1 MVLAT
6 TNWINTQLVTAFVTG
21 VFGPLVVLWIR
32 YIIDKR
38 KAKPDMLKDALE
50 ISSQVTSKLDTIR
63 EEFDADRI
71 WIIQFHNGGH
81 FYPTGKSIAKFSMFY
96 ETVAQGADSIQNN
109 FQNIPVNLFSRSLNH
124 VLEDSILSIQDF
136 KDETIATY
144 GLKYIAEETGCKS
157 GYGFAIKT
165 IEGKFIG
172 VMGVDYT
179 KRKHKLTEDDI
190 HQLLMYASAIGGV
203 LNNHLY

>member
-6 TNWINTQLVTAFVTG
+6 TNWINVQLITAFVTG

-32 YIIDKR
+32 YLLEKR
-38 KAKPDMLKDALE
+38 KAKPDMLTDALE
-50 ISSQVTSKLDTIR
+50 ISSQVTTKLDVIR
-63 EEFDADRI
+63 DEFEADRV

-81 FYPTGKSIAKFSMFY
+81 FYPTGKSIAKFSMLY
-96 ETVAQGADSIQNN
+96 ETVAQGATSIQNN

-124 VLEDSILSIQDF
+124 LLEDSTLSIPDF
-136 KDETIATY
+136 KDETVATY
-144 GLKYIAEETGCKS
+144 GLKYIAEETGCRS

-172 VMGVDYT
+172 AMGIDYT
-179 KRKHKLTEDDI
+179 RKKTKLEEEDI
-190 HQLLMYASAIGGV
+190 QKLLMYASAIGGV